1 MCYNHGVTIN
11 RSHVSYYNT
20 APSNTVD
27 MVAADTKASPKGA
40 VLYIDHARH
49 LTPLTLT
56 YHATAS
62 RQLTSGRSD
71 IIPPSTSTEVET
83 AYCPRCLTFCDAASA
98 STSLGV
104 CQKDSGGCKDCPLCF
119 SPVSISIDKQSSTE
133 THLICH
139 YICGHCSWSSKD
151 CGVSVGADKLLEY
164 SNNDKMDEQDAEKQ
178 RVAAISEITKELEN
192 CFLQK
197 VSERNQEGALFH
209 SIGEMWA
216 KREQDEERRKRMM
229 ISSTIIND
237 DKKKER
243 SSWSLGALEDSLVEK
258 KRDLESLYLGAE
270 KGVDASVSS
279 PSVDDEQQTKE
290 QQMPTAQQVAAQMSL
305 TITAPRYQQDLL
317 PLPVH
322 YRSRVSRRCRAEQSA
337 GRTGILVKPK
347 LNPLEGD
354 TSLRAGHGQWWK
366 KDSSAIHVVP
376 RVQLCRY
383 GTDPSTGKVAALLK
397 VKNPTLNMIRLRFSG
412 PNSSEEGETID
423 AKELENILVDPFME
437 TIIAKADLCSSDS
450 LLSIAPCD
458 WIELDSAEDLLLD
471 IGKRQQ
477 DDPQVVKS
485 WDFAPLLDAL
495 DSNSL
500 PKLTVVASRG
510 DTSWVEVIIPN
521 SAAINSDGEKPP
533 SNCFAVP
540 LSMQIEV
547 GNGSWEASLIKRR
560 EVPDGEQDLV
570 QLDIVVLLHV

>member
-1 MCYNHGVTIN
+1 
-11 RSHVSYYNT
+11 
-20 APSNTVD
+20 
-27 MVAADTKASPKGA
+27 MVAAADTNAPAKGA

-49 LTPLTLT
+49 LSPLTLT

-71 IIPPSTSTEVET
+71 IIPPSTSVEVET

-104 CQKDSGGCKDCPLCF
+104 CQKDTGGCKDCPLCF
-119 SPVSISIDKQSSTE
+119 SPVSVSIDKDSSDD

-151 CGVSVGADKLLEY
+151 CGVTVSADKLLEY
-164 SNNDKMDEQDAEKQ
+164 SNNDSMDENEAEKQ
-178 RVAAISEITKELEN
+178 RMTVIPEITKELEK
-192 CFLQK
+192 CFQQK
-197 VSERNQEGALFH
+197 VSERNQKGDALFQ

-229 ISSTIIND
+229 IGFTIIND
-237 DKKKER
+237 DKKKEK
-243 SSWSLGALEDSLVEK
+243 STAWSLVALEDSLVEK
-258 KRDLESLYLGAE
+258 KRGLESLYVGAD
-270 KGVDASVSS
+270 KGVDATESS
-279 PSVDDEQQTKE
+279 SRSGEDEMQTKD
-290 QQMPTAQQVAAQMSL
+290 QLLPTSQQVAAQMSL
-305 TITAPRYQQDLL
+305 TITAPRYQKDLL

-322 YRSRVSRRCRAEQSA
+322 YRTRVSRRCRAEQAA

-354 TSLRAGHGQWWK
+354 TSLRAGHGQWFK

-376 RVQLCRY
+376 RVQLCRH
-383 GTDPSTGKVAALLK
+383 GTEPVSGKVAVLLK

-412 PNSSEEGETID
+412 PNSSEEVLNS
-423 AKELENILVDPFME
+423 KELENILVDPFME
-437 TIIAKADLCSSDS
+437 TTIAKAEMCSSDS
-450 LLSIAPCD
+450 LSSIDPSE

-477 DDPQVVKS
+477 DDPEVVRS
-485 WDFAPLLDAL
+485 WDSAPLFDTL
-495 DSNSL
+495 DSDSL
-500 PKLTVVASRG
+500 PKLTTIASRG
-510 DTSWVEVIIPN
+510 DTSWVELVLPN
-521 SAAINSDGEKPP
+521 TVVVGSDGEKTP
-533 SNCFAVP
+533 SDYFAVP

-560 EVPDGEQDLV
+560 DVPEEEQDLV
-570 QLDIVVLLHV
+570 QLDFVVLLHM

>member
-1 MCYNHGVTIN
+1 
-11 RSHVSYYNT
+11 
-20 APSNTVD
+20 
-27 MVAADTKASPKGA
+27 MVAADNKASPTGA
-40 VLYIDHARH
+40 VLYIDHSRH
-49 LTPLTLT
+49 LSPLTLT

-71 IIPPSTSTEVET
+71 IIPPSTSVEVET
-83 AYCPRCLTFCDAASA
+83 AYCPRCLTFCDSASA

-104 CQKDSGGCKDCPLCF
+104 CQKDTGGCKDCPLCF
-119 SPVSISIDKQSSTE
+119 SPVSISIDKQASNDN

-139 YICGHCSWSSKD
+139 YVCGHCPWSSID
-151 CGVSVGADKLLEY
+151 CGVTVSADKLLKY
-164 SNNDKMDEQDAEKQ
+164 SNNDNMDEHEAEKQ
-178 RVAAISEITKELEN
+178 RMAAISEIMKELESS
-192 CFLQK
+192 FQQK
-197 VSERNQEGALFH
+197 VGERNQEGDVLFH

-237 DKKKER
+237 DKRKEK
-243 SSWSLGALEDSLVEK
+243 STWSLVALDESLVEK
-258 KRDLESLYLGAE
+258 KRDLESLYLDAE
-270 KGVDASVSS
+270 KDIDFSEPS
-279 PSVDDEQQTKE
+279 PIVEDQIQTKN
-290 QQMPTAQQVAAQMSL
+290 QQLPTSQQVAAQISL
-305 TITAPRYQQDLL
+305 TITAPTYQKDLL

-322 YRSRVSRRCRAEQSA
+322 YRTRVSRRCRAEQSA

-354 TSLRAGHGQWWK
+354 TSLRAGHGQWFK

-383 GTDPSTGKVAALLK
+383 GTDATSGSAAALLK

-412 PNSSEEGETID
+412 PSPSDEVFDT
-423 AKELENILVDPFME
+423 KELENILVDPFTE
-437 TIIAKADLCSSDS
+437 ATIAKADLCSSDS
-450 LLSIAPCD
+450 LSAIAPSE
-458 WIELDSAEDLLLD
+458 WVELDSAEDLLLD
-471 IGKRQQ
+471 IGKRQE
-477 DDPQVVKS
+477 DDPEVVGS

-495 DSNSL
+495 DSDSL
-500 PKLTVVASRG
+500 PNLTIIASRR

-521 SAAINSDGEKPP
+521 TIALGLDGDKHP
-533 SNCFAVP
+533 SNYFAVP

-560 EVPDGEQDLV
+560 DLPEEEQDLV
-570 QLDIVVLLHV
+570 QLDFVVLLHM

>member
-1 MCYNHGVTIN
+1 
-11 RSHVSYYNT
+11 
-20 APSNTVD
+20 
-27 MVAADTKASPKGA
+27 
-40 VLYIDHARH
+40 
-49 LTPLTLT
+49 
-56 YHATAS
+56 
-62 RQLTSGRSD
+62 
-71 IIPPSTSTEVET
+71 
-83 AYCPRCLTFCDAASA
+83 
-98 STSLGV
+98 
-104 CQKDSGGCKDCPLCF
+104 
-119 SPVSISIDKQSSTE
+119 
-133 THLICH
+133 
-139 YICGHCSWSSKD
+139 
-151 CGVSVGADKLLEY
+151 
-164 SNNDKMDEQDAEKQ
+164 MDEQDAEKQ
-178 RVAAISEITKELEN
+178 RVAAISEIAKELEN

-237 DKKKER
+237 DKKKEK
-243 SSWSLGALEDSLVEK
+243 STWSLGALEDSLVEK

-366 KDSSAIHVVP
+366 KDSS
-376 RVQLCRY
+376 
-383 GTDPSTGKVAALLK
+383 
-397 VKNPTLNMIRLRFSG
+397 KNPTLNMIRLRFSG